1 MEELERFLL
10 LDQEV
15 VLGECWEPSSETPIQ
30 DYTDFMDL
38 LEDQRWWL
46 ADFPSTTTTTT
57 VISSSSH
64 ESPKLAGE
72 DHEAAILKDKTD
84 DELLWQ
90 SSFVLDP
97 QELEE
102 QQEQTRKPPMKCQEE
117 DHQQQVD
124 IEVFRKEE
132 DEDDPESEE
141 EEDKKSDGVSNSKNL
156 QSERNRRKR
165 LNQQL
170 FTLRS
175 LVPNI
180 TKMDKRSIL
189 VDALAYLQSIHQE
202 VQNLTE
208 ETRSELSSSWSPT
221 TSLSPSIEFEPDH
234 QPAIPAPYQRC
245 ATTLPEITKMN
256 AEMLDADRFILEI
269 VCNKAIG
276 ALSQVQR
283 SIEMLGIEITCT
295 SLSELIDQ
303 KSMVTTTF
311 IRVKK
316 NSRLMMTPDKLLNR
330 LRLNAK
336 QLGLHVHPGS

>member
-15 VLGECWEPSSETPIQ
+15 LLGECWKPSSETPIQ

-38 LEDQRWWL
+38 LEDQKWWL
-46 ADFPSTTTTTT
+46 ANFPTTTT
-57 VISSSSH
+57 VISNSSH

-72 DHEAAILKDKTD
+72 DEAAILKDAGDYEEKTD
-84 DELLWQ
+84 DELLSQ
-90 SSFVLDP
+90 SSFVLYP

-102 QQEQTRKPPMKCQEE
+102 QQEQTRKPPIKCQQE
-117 DHQQQVD
+117 DHQQQID

-132 DEDDPESEE
+132 DDEDPESE
-141 EEDKKSDGVSNSKNL
+141 EEDKKSDGVTNSKNL
-156 QSERNRRKR
+156 KSERNRRKR

-180 TKMDKRSIL
+180 TKMDKRYIL

-221 TSLSPSIEFEPDH
+221 SSLSPSIEFEPDH

-245 ATTLPEITKMN
+245 ATTLPERTKMN
-256 AEMLDADRFILEI
+256 AQMLDADRFILEI
-269 VCNKAIG
+269 ACNKAIG
-276 ALSQVQR
+276 TLSQVQR
-283 SIEMLGIEITCT
+283 SIEIC
-295 SLSELIDQ
+295 
-303 KSMVTTTF
+303 
-311 IRVKK
+311 
-316 NSRLMMTPDKLLNR
+316 
-330 LRLNAK
+330 
-336 QLGLHVHPGS
+336 VHETYVDRN